1 MPINVPILV
10 SFVPFASSITT
21 WQRMRYTTE
30 LFCLPE
36 QVEVYLIVK
45 FNIRN
50 LMCGLVIIIVLAII
64 FIRGDQLEEL
74 ASTMAKG
81 AAIPLAIAIAT
92 QLGKYFAQ
100 SWGYHYAFK
109 AVGES
114 MKARSAIKLVFGTF
128 FLNTIM
134 PSLNLAGTTLIVD
147 DARRRGIPP
156 GKSTSAALLM
166 QITIDGAFTTLML
179 VGFAILSTVLHL
191 SPLWYIFGLIVI
203 CLVGGMIT
211 MMIVGYKN
219 PSALIRILTPIA
231 RLVNLVLVKLKRQPL
246 APWVNKLVASFSE
259 AAALIKN
266 NPKPTLQAFG
276 CSLIASCCE
285 LACFCLVGI
294 AFGVTIP
301 EALVCGYV
309 TATLFAMVSITPQG
323 VGFVE
328 AFVTI
333 AFTSFGVSAAAGVTI
348 GVVYRGIVFWMPFL
362 IGAIL
367 IQTTKTFKFQKSGS
381 KNAKKDDTAPEE
393 LKQEDT
399 SQESAQREA
408 AKQENLKRE
417 SIKQEETTQA

>member
-1 MPINVPILV
+1 M
-10 SFVPFASSITT
+10 
-21 WQRMRYTTE
+21 
-30 LFCLPE
+30 
-36 QVEVYLIVK
+36 K

-50 LMCGLVIIIVLAII
+50 LMCGLIIIIVLAII

-74 ASTMAKG
+74 AATMAKG
-81 AAIPLAIAIAT
+81 AAIPLTIAIVT
-92 QLGKYFAQ
+92 QLCKYFAQ
-100 SWGYHYAFK
+100 SWGYHFAFK

-114 MKARSAIKLVFGTF
+114 MKARTTIKLVFGTF

-147 DARRRGIPP
+147 DARRRGIAP
-156 GKSTSAALLM
+156 GKATSAALLM

-179 VGFAILSTVLHL
+179 IGFAILSTVLHL
-191 SPLWYIFGLIVI
+191 SPLWYLFGLIVI
-203 CLVGGMIT
+203 CLVGGMIA

-231 RLVNLVLVKLKRQPL
+231 RLVNLVLSKFKKQPL
-246 APWVNKLVASFSE
+246 TPWVNKLVSSFSE
-259 AAALIKN
+259 AAGLIKN
-266 NPKPTLQAFG
+266 NPKPALQTFG
-276 CSLIASCCE
+276 CSLVASCCE

-294 AFGVTIP
+294 AFGVSMP

-367 IQTTKTFKFQKSGS
+367 IQTTKTFNPKKSDHKNTSEDSSHCAQSGDESNPEGS
-381 KNAKKDDTAPEE
+381 T
-393 LKQEDT
+393 L
-399 SQESAQREA
+399 
-408 AKQENLKRE
+408 E
-417 SIKQEETTQA
+417 SINSEAKPHQSHEQACKEGACEKV